1 MPDII
6 VIGLG
11 PAGTSAAVYLCRANR
26 SVLLIG
32 KDYGALEK
40 AERIENY
47 YGLEQPLGGAELARR
62 GVAQAEGLGAQVIMT
77 EVLDLAWEPGGFR
90 LVTAAGEYT
99 APCVILATG
108 ASRRTLPL
116 PGLAALEGHG
126 VSYCAVCDAF
136 FYRGRAVGV
145 LGAGEYALHEA
156 AHLLPVA
163 SQVTLFTNG
172 APAPQETDPRLTV
185 ETQPVTALE
194 GEEQLSGVRLE
205 DGRCIAVEGLFI
217 ALGSAGAGDF
227 ARKLGAG
234 VENGSIVVDSSMQTS
249 VPGLFAAGDC
259 TGGLLQVAT
268 AVGEGAQAA
277 MGALRFLRQAEQ

>member
-1 MPDII
+1 M
-6 VIGLG
+6 
-11 PAGTSAAVYLCRANR
+11 
-26 SVLLIG
+26 
-32 KDYGALEK
+32 
-40 AERIENY
+40 
-47 YGLEQPLGGAELARR
+47 
-62 GVAQAEGLGAQVIMT
+62 
-77 EVLDLAWEPGGFR
+77 
-90 LVTAAGEYT
+90 
-99 APCVILATG
+99 
-108 ASRRTLPL
+108 
-116 PGLAALEGHG
+116 
-126 VSYCAVCDAF
+126 
-136 FYRGRAVGV
+136 GV